1 MKVFIS
7 WSGTTSHLVAKVLRD
22 WLPNV
27 LQTITPYVSSEDI
40 QKGGRWSADI
50 AGELDSSSYGIICL
64 TKQNITAPWINF
76 EAGALGKSVEKSN
89 VSPFLFR
96 MQPSDVSG
104 PITQFQSTKTDKE
117 DVLKLLLSLNTSCKE
132 HALDAARLSTIYD
145 VWWPKLEESLNKIP
159 EEKTEPSLETRST
172 KFANDDKNTKILE
185 ELLDLSRMTN
195 QIVKDNGAAIPKNIS
210 SRFRDLNRDDQVLVS
225 KEAIRDIERAY
236 DSLILLSKSIDLF
249 DESSESA
256 QIQNVNSDLTRII
269 IDFKAPVRH
278 FLRQVYSGRKVDI
291 APE

>member
-50 AGELDSSSYGIICL
+50 AGELDNSSYGIICL

-117 DVLKLLLSLNTSCKE
+117 DVLKLLQSLNTSCKE
-132 HALDAARLSTIYD
+132 HALDVTRLTTIYD
-145 VWWPKLEESLNKIP
+145 VWWPKLEESLNNIP
-159 EEKTEPSLETRST
+159 EEKTEPLLETRSSKLT
-172 KFANDDKNTKILE
+172 NDDKNTKILE

-210 SRFRDLNRDDQVLVS
+210 SRVRDWDRDVEAIVS
-225 KEAIRDIERAY
+225 KDAIRDLGQAY
-236 DSLILLSKSIDLF
+236 DSLVLLSKTIDLF
-249 DESSESA
+249 NESSDSA
-256 QIQNVNSDLTRII
+256 ETQRIGNDLSRII
-269 IDFKAPVRH
+269 IDFKTPVRH
-278 FLRQVYSGRKVDI
+278 LLRRVYSERKVVI
-291 APE
+291 AAE